1 MQGRYH
7 GLTPSTK
14 AYAVDF
20 ESAMV
25 AVACLV
31 GCCEDGR
38 QGCQFRGGG
47 GGGGKVKSRVVSEQ
61 ARRVVG

>member
-1 MQGRYH
+1 VQGRYH

-47 GGGGKVKSRVVSEQ
+47 GGGKVKSRVVSEQ